1 MVVVSDR
8 KAGPIPVA
16 SQIRMVGVRLRPIV
30 RLAQQSLLGT
40 PVMPIYPIFHRHAT
54 APIAVVEA
62 ETYREALEYA
72 VRRGTSLV
80 DADLKGIN
88 VPRAFL
94 ARGDFR
100 GADLRAARLQG
111 ASLHKADL
119 RAARLQGAVL
129 EHAFLGSTD
138 LRHADLRE
146 ADLRHANLKQA
157 RLVGADL
164 RGTLLIGAKLDGA
177 ILDWRWS
184 NVALELLRGSRERPG
199 DAFSAIAEL
208 AFHDDARPYSW
219 LKVLLAKRLHTD
231 WALGVLAPHLRQGD
245 NAPELLRR
253 LATDVAVDA
262 GRASASL
269 SSGGAEVDHSQSI
282 LNPDAPATSQV
293 LWIRRHGA
301 VRPTNLKA
309 N

>member
-1 MVVVSDR
+1 MT
-8 KAGPIPVA
+8 
-16 SQIRMVGVRLRPIV
+16 L
-30 RLAQQSLLGT
+30 
-40 PVMPIYPIFHRHAT
+40 YPIFHRHGA

-72 VRRGTSLV
+72 IRRGTRLV
-80 DADLKGIN
+80 YADLKGID

-100 GADLRAARLQG
+100 GADLRGARLKG
-111 ASLHKADL
+111 VSLNKADL
-119 RAARLQGAVL
+119 QAALLKGAVL
-129 EHAFLGSTD
+129 ERACLWKTD

-146 ADLRHANLKQA
+146 ADLRHANLKDA

-184 NVALELLRGSRERPG
+184 TVALELLRGSRTRPG
-199 DAFSAIAEL
+199 DAFSGLAEL

-219 LKVLLAKRLHTD
+219 LKVLLGQESRAD
-231 WALGVLAPHLRQGD
+231 WALGVLSRHLRQGD

-253 LATDVAVDA
+253 LASDVAVDA
-262 GRASASL
+262 GRARASL
-269 SSGGAEVDHSQSI
+269 GSDGAQLDHSQPIINS
-282 LNPDAPATSQV
+282 DAPATAPV

-301 VRPTNLKA
+301 VGPTALKA

>member
-1 MVVVSDR
+1 M
-8 KAGPIPVA
+8 
-16 SQIRMVGVRLRPIV
+16 
-30 RLAQQSLLGT
+30 SL
-40 PVMPIYPIFHRHAT
+40 YPIFHRHGA

-72 VRRGTSLV
+72 IRRGTPLV
-80 DADLKGIN
+80 YADLKGID

-111 ASLHKADL
+111 VSLHKADM

-129 EHAFLGSTD
+129 EHAFLWNTD

-146 ADLRHANLKQA
+146 ADLRDANLKEA

-164 RGTLLIGAKLDGA
+164 RGALLVGAKLDGA

-184 NVALELLRGSRERPG
+184 TLALELLRGSCDRPG
-199 DAFSAIAEL
+199 DASSALAEL

-219 LKVLLAKRLHTD
+219 LKVLLGRESRAN
-231 WALGVLAPHLRQGD
+231 WALGVLSRHLRPGD
-245 NAPELLRR
+245 NAPELLKR
-253 LATDVAVDA
+253 LATDLAEDA
-262 GRASASL
+262 GRPLAWL
-269 SSGGAEVDHSQSI
+269 GSGGAELDHSQPI
-282 LNPDAPATSQV
+282 FDPDAPATSPV
-293 LWIRRHGA
+293 LWIRRHRAAG
-301 VRPTNLKA
+301 PTALKA